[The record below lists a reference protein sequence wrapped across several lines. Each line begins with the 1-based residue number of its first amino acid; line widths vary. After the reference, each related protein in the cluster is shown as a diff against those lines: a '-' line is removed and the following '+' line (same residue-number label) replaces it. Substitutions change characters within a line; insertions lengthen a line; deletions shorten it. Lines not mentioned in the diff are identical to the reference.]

1 MTSTLFVKRTFATL
15 RIAELGF
22 LGVVV
27 YTLVQTPRR
36 CGHESK
42 AADLLLLVGFVR
54 PFLTN
59 CCIVGILNPLC
70 YLILLVFSCFPF
82 LGRAKIGKDFQLA
95 TILFIY
101 F

>member
-1 MTSTLFVKRTFATL
+1 LATFL
-15 RIAELGF
+15 IAEFGF

-59 CCIVGILNPLC
+59 CEIVGILSPL
-70 YLILLVFSCFPF
+70 YFTNFTYENLLFPIL
-82 LGRAKIGKDFQLA
+82 GTAKIEK
-95 TILFIY
+95 
-101 F
+101 